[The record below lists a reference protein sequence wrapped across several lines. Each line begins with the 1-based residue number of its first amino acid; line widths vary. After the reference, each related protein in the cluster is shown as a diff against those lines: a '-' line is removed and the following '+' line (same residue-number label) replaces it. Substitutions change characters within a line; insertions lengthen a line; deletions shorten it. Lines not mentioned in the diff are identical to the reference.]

1 MIYTIHQ
8 IQQACRG
15 KLISGDPSKN
25 VLGFCIDSRIFKKGQ
40 AFIAIRGKS
49 QDGHTYIPQVL
60 KKGAALIIAD
70 HVVKTGTTP
79 LLIVKDTTK
88 ALGEIARMHRLQFQI
103 PVIVLTGSAGK
114 TTTKEM
120 IAAVLS
126 KKYKVLKNY
135 KNENN
140 WYGVPLTLLKLN
152 ASHQIVVLEMGT
164 NQPGDMVWMSYV
176 AQADVAVLINV
187 GESHLE
193 KLKTPAGVYREKI
206 QILKHL
212 SRNGM
217 AIFNNDDEYWKKMR
231 VSLRARRAKQSLT
244 EIAASPPR
252 FVADPRDDM
261 RFMSYGLS
269 ADSDVK
275 ASHISGDAKQRLTFR
290 VNRHTFQIRS
300 PFQHNVSNAL
310 AAIACGK
317 LFKIPT
323 SDIQNALAKF
333 KFEGGR
339 QDIQKIKGVIVIND
353 TYNSNPVSF
362 RSAVQTLDALNI
374 KGKKILVCADM
385 KELGPKAVQ
394 LHKAMADVIRK
405 TSINIVFSYGDL
417 AKCITAALPKSS
429 FRIQHFDDFDRLGQ
443 SLKTYFRPGNAILI
457 KGSRSMKMERVVEF
471 LENI

>member
-1 MIYTIHQ
+1 
-8 IQQACRG
+8 
-15 KLISGDPSKN
+15 
-25 VLGFCIDSRIFKKGQ
+25 
-40 AFIAIRGKS
+40 
-49 QDGHTYIPQVL
+49 
-60 KKGAALIIAD
+60 
-70 HVVKTGTTP
+70 
-79 LLIVKDTTK
+79 
-88 ALGEIARMHRLQFQI
+88 
-103 PVIVLTGSAGK
+103 
-114 TTTKEM
+114 
-120 IAAVLS
+120 
-126 KKYKVLKNY
+126 
-135 KNENN
+135 
-140 WYGVPLTLLKLN
+140 
-152 ASHQIVVLEMGT
+152 
-164 NQPGDMVWMSYV
+164 
-176 AQADVAVLINV
+176 
-187 GESHLE
+187 
-193 KLKTPAGVYREKI
+193 
-206 QILKHL
+206 
-212 SRNGM
+212 M

-261 RFMSYGLS
+261 HFMSYGLS
-269 ADSDVK
+269 KTSDVK

-333 KFEGGR
+333 TFKGGR
-339 QDIQKIKGVIVIND
+339 QDIQKIKGVILIND

-385 KELGPKAVQ
+385 KELGPKGQQ

-405 TSINIVFSYGDL
+405 TSIDLVFSYGDL
-417 AKCITAALPKSS
+417 AKHITSSLAKS
-429 FRIQHFDDFDRLGQ
+429 RISARHFNDLDQLCK
-443 SLKTYFRPGNAILI
+443 SLKPHLQSANAILI
-457 KGSRSMKMERVVEF
+457 KGSRSMKMERAVEF